1 MGWSLPSL
9 SRVLEMLNYL
19 SSLPRRH
26 HETFIF
32 ISDLDIKQNVKY
44 TAFELAEKLLGFFLF
59 WDPFTG
65 KEMK

>member
-1 MGWSLPSL
+1 
-9 SRVLEMLNYL
+9 MLNHL